1 MEIRMVPE
9 VENWLAGIRVQ
20 DPAAADGIDEAVA
33 ALRAGGMSVGPP
45 LVVPV
50 ERPAHPGAACV
61 PGRRTASRR
70 RRRGRLAAGA
80 ARWLLAMTAL
90 QGLDAAYERQRDM
103 LTPVRRTVADVATS
117 RKRLELQIGQLER
130 QVAGQAEPA
139 PDDAGERLADLR
151 GQYAALAA
159 EEERVTVASQRLQAT
174 LDDFR
179 ARKEAAK
186 AAYLA
191 AQEAVEA
198 TWAEVSQGHAVD
210 AGQDGPDQV
219 PSWLSELRPAAPE
232 SADTRILFTVEP
244 SGTAVLLAA
253 GTESDRLDAWYTE
266 AIVRSRFRYQR
277 THRR

>member
-20 DPAAADGIDEAVA
+20 DPAAADGIDEA
-33 ALRAGGMSVGPP
+33 
-45 LVVPV
+45 
-50 ERPAHPGAACV
+50 
-61 PGRRTASRR
+61 
-70 RRRGRLAAGA
+70 
-80 ARWLLAMTAL
+80 
-90 QGLDAAYERQRDM
+90 
-103 LTPVRRTVADVATS
+103 
-117 RKRLELQIGQLER
+117 
-130 QVAGQAEPA
+130 
-139 PDDAGERLADLR
+139 
-151 GQYAALAA
+151 
-159 EEERVTVASQRLQAT
+159 
-174 LDDFR
+174 
-179 ARKEAAK
+179 RKEAAK

-191 AQEAVEA
+191 AQEAVET
-198 TWAEVSQGHAVD
+198 TWAEVPQGHAVD

-277 THRR
+277 TQRR